1 MKAGFVHQAIDPA
14 VDARQSC
21 IVRGRTGV
29 FNDRIDKLARSLR
42 LAVDFGVLR
51 VVNLLAKLVPQLIGW
66 LLHFCDHHAAKRES
80 TFKR

>member
-1 MKAGFVHQAIDPA
+1 MKAGFVHQAIDRA

-29 FNDRIDKLARSLR
+29 FKDRIDKLGRSLR

-51 VVNLLAKLVPQLIGW
+51 VVNLLAKLVPQLIG
-66 LLHFCDHHAAKRES
+66 
-80 TFKR
+80 